1 MILESDLLVVGG
13 GINGAGI
20 ARDAAGRGL
29 SVTLCDKGDLACA
42 TSSASSKL
50 IHGGLRYLESYEFR
64 LVREALKERE
74 VLLENAPHLIR
85 PMRFIMPHAKDLRPV
100 WMIRI
105 GLFLYDHLGG
115 RRALPGSKTLV
126 LNSNGYGAGLKPE
139 FTRGFTYFDCWADDA
154 RLVIANARGAADLGA
169 RILPRT
175 RFDGAAVE
183 DGRWRARLSDTES
196 GQSIEVKARGLVNAA
211 GPWVNQVI
219 EHVPSANRKMR
230 ILLVKGSHIA
240 VPRIYD
246 GDYAMILQNDDGR
259 VVFIIPYEDKYSVI
273 GTTDVPIG
281 DDPEGVSISEDEIE
295 YLCRAVNRYLADPVS
310 ADQIEWTYAGV
321 RPLYDDGQ
329 TDPSKVTRDYELE
342 VQVST
347 QDCVLLNVFG
357 GKLTTYR
364 RLAEHA
370 LEKLSDHFPQMS
382 ASWTQDAPLPG
393 GSLPAES
400 FDAFVA
406 ELKRSYGFMPPRH
419 LHELARRHGANC
431 GAILEGAT
439 GLEDLGL
446 CFGDGLYAREVDY
459 LCDFEW
465 ARTVEDILWRRTK
478 CGLEIT
484 SEDRERLE
492 SYLASRES
500 EVAKTG

>member
-1 MILESDLLVVGG
+1 MIESDLLVIGG

-29 SVTLCDKGDLACA
+29 SVTLCEKGDIASA

-74 VLLENAPHLIR
+74 VLLENAPHLVR
-85 PMRFIMPHAKDLRPV
+85 PMRFVMPHARELRPM
-100 WMIRI
+100 WMIRA

-115 RRALPGSKTLV
+115 RHLLPGSAALKLDPD
-126 LNSNGYGAGLKPE
+126 GYGAGLKPE

-169 RILPRT
+169 RILSRT

-183 DGRWRARLSDTES
+183 DGRWRARLTDSET
-196 GQSIEVKARGLVNAA
+196 GQNMEVRARGLVNAA

-219 EHVPSANRKMR
+219 GNVPSANRKMR

-240 VPRIYD
+240 VPRIHE
-246 GDYAMILQNDDGR
+246 GDYALILQNDDGR
-259 VVFIIPYEDKYSVI
+259 VVFIIPFEDEYSVI
-273 GTTDVPIG
+273 GTTDVPIE
-281 DDPEGVSISEDEIE
+281 DDPEGVSISDDEIG
-295 YLCRAVNRYLADPVS
+295 YLCRAVNRYLADPIS
-310 ADQIEWTYAGV
+310 PDQIQWTYAGV
-321 RPLYDDGQ
+321 RPLYDDGK

-342 VQVST
+342 AQSPAPG
-347 QDCVLLNVFG
+347 CVLLNVFG

-370 LEKLSDHFPQMS
+370 LEKLADDFPQMT
-382 ASWTQDAPLPG
+382 APWTHDAPLPG
-393 GSLPAES
+393 GALPAES

-406 ELKRSYGFMPPRH
+406 QLKRSHGFVPPRH
-419 LHELARRHGANC
+419 LHHIARRHGANC
-431 GAILEGAT
+431 ETILDGAT
-439 GLEDLGL
+439 SLDDLGTY
-446 CFGDGLYAREVDY
+446 FGEGLYAREVDY
-459 LCDFEW
+459 LCENEW
-465 ARTVEDILWRRTK
+465 ARTAEDILWRRTK
-478 CGLEIT
+478 CGLDVE
-484 SEDRERLE
+484 SEGRERLE
-492 SYLASRES
+492 NYLQSRGP
-500 EVAKTG
+500 EVARTG

>member
-1 MILESDLLVVGG
+1 MNESDLLVIGG

-29 SVTLCDKGDLACA
+29 TVTLCDKGDLAGA

-85 PMRFIMPHAKDLRPV
+85 PMRFVMPHARDLRPV

-115 RRALPGSKTLV
+115 RHALPGSETLV
-126 LNSNGYGAGLKPE
+126 LGPNGYGAGLKPE

-175 RFDGAAVE
+175 RFEGATVE
-183 DGRWRARLSDTES
+183 DGRWCARLTDVES
-196 GQSIEVKARGLVNAA
+196 GDTMEVKAQGLINAA

-219 EHVPSANRKMR
+219 GNVPSANRKMR

-240 VPRIYD
+240 VPRIYE
-246 GDYAMILQNDDGR
+246 GDYSLILQNDDGR
-259 VVFIIPYEDKYSVI
+259 VVFIIPHEDEYSVI

-281 DDPEGVSISEDEIE
+281 EDPEGVSISDEEIE

-310 ADQIEWTYAGV
+310 ADQIKWTYAGV
-321 RPLYDDGQ
+321 RPLYDDGES
-329 TDPSKVTRDYELE
+329 DPSKVTRDYELE
-342 VQVST
+342 TQVFAPG
-347 QDCVLLNVFG
+347 CVLLNVFG

-370 LEKLSDHFPQMS
+370 LEKLSDHFPQMTP
-382 ASWTQDAPLPG
+382 AWTHDAPLPG
-393 GSLPAES
+393 GGLPTDS
-400 FDAFVA
+400 FEDYVS
-406 ELKRSYGFMPPRH
+406 ELKRSHGFLPPRH

-431 GAILEGAT
+431 GAILEGAM
-439 GLEDLGL
+439 GIEDLGL

-459 LCDFEW
+459 LCNHEW
-465 ARTVEDILWRRTK
+465 ARTAEDILWRRTK
-478 CGLEIT
+478 YGLDI
-484 SEDRERLE
+484 SPEDRERLE
-492 SYLASRES
+492 SYLVTRES
-500 EVAKTG
+500 EISKTG